1 MNTQSFNKLLVNPDL
16 LNANT
21 LPELEQLIEAYPY
34 AENFRILYA
43 LNLLVLDDFRYQ
55 QNLTKAA
62 FYSSDRKK
70 LKYLVDTMQAEEKED
85 FSQITQAKI
94 EPEPPIIIE
103 KAKEDEKIKS
113 SQNSILPLKEIKPLK
128 EKKSL
133 TEDNKEDRIFEREK
147 QIKQIRTKAELLRLV
162 KKRLAQ
168 IEANKKENNVEH
180 VEKKEQEVSNSSI
193 INRFIKN
200 QPSISRPDKKE
211 FYNPQNEAI
220 DSTIDDDE
228 FLITETLARIHADQG
243 NLQKA
248 IEIYQK
254 LILKIPEKS
263 SYFAARIQDLNK

>member
-220 DSTIDDDE
+220 ESTIDDDE